1 MDFTR
6 AIAPDILIPDFFI
19 KNIEVGTIYSL
30 SNDVFSASRIF
41 NNTIFTSNSSI
52 MSCMNRRSK
61 LIITGKISVII
72 VILGVV
78 FNPGFRI
85 VGGRSVARHRIDRI
99 TTNYFVPARINTRN
113 SAICKRKIII
123 LLFRTS
129 KIVISAN
136 CHIIRANTVNTP
148 SDIASRSV
156 TTVICIIV
164 RNDMSGTS
172 PPDVRRIRAHSRAED
187 RESGRAG
194 ECKSKNSLFH
204 FELHPPKIDL
214 LSFPFPVLETAVGT
228 FHLSATAAEAV
239 GVAAPF
245 ACLKA
250 MARL

>member
-6 AIAPDILIPDFFI
+6 ATAPDILIPDFFI

-99 TTNYFVPARINTRN
+99 TTNYSFPARINTRN
-113 SAICKRKIII
+113 STICQFERII
-123 LLFRTS
+123 LCFSTS
-129 KIVISAN
+129 KVVVGTDSY
-136 CHIIRANTVNTP
+136 IIRANTVNTP
-148 SDIASRSV
+148 SNIASRSV
-156 TTVICIIV
+156 MTVICIIV

-172 PPDVRRIRAHSRAED
+172 PPDVRSIRAHSRAED

-194 ECKSKNSLFH
+194 QCKSKNSLFH
-204 FELHPPKIDL
+204 FELHPPKIDI
-214 LSFPFPVLETAVGT
+214 SPPFFPPGGVWLTGPLPVFPLFLPLFCHRNLFTKY
-228 FHLSATAAEAV
+228 S
-239 GVAAPF
+239 
-245 ACLKA
+245 
-250 MARL
+250 